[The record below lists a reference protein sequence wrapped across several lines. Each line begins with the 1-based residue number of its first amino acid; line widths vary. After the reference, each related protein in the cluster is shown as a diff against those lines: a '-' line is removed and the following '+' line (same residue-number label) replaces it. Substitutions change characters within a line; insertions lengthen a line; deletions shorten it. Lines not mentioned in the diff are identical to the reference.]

1 MALCSPLCG
10 DEDVRV
16 YCTPCD
22 RQSALR
28 KGAINNIGLI
38 DCATTFI
45 DISDAEE
52 WTTKIA
58 AGEIKIL
65 PELVGELGE
74 PETTTARISACR
86 DEEITDET
94 TTLTA
99 QIFLFDNVSFTDFD
113 MEYDLK
119 NKVAAKTFFFVD
131 CNNLLYYRY
140 DWATGENPGFGN
152 LTSTVSRQFPTD
164 GLQSINL
171 GITFNTFRT
180 GYKAI
185 DMSAELAAVIS
196 SACAETSS

>member
-10 DEDVRV
+10 SEDVRV

-22 RQSALR
+22 RQASLR
-28 KGAINNIGLI
+28 KGAINYIGFL
-38 DCATTFI
+38 DCDVTFD
-45 DISDAEE
+45 DITDSEE
-52 WTTKIA
+52 WQTKLT
-58 AGEIKIL
+58 AGNIKIL

-86 DEEITDET
+86 AEEITDET

-99 QIFLFDNVSFTDFD
+99 QIFLFDNSTFTDFD

-119 NKVAAKTFFFVD
+119 NKVASKTMFFVD
-131 CNNLLYYRY
+131 CNNILYYRY
-140 DWATGENPGFGN
+140 DWSTGTNPGFGN

-171 GITFNTFRT
+171 GIQFNTFRT
-180 GYKAI
+180 GYKGFS
-185 DMSAELAAVIS
+185 MSAELAAIIS
-196 SACAETSS
+196 SSCAEASS

>member
-10 DEDVRV
+10 SEDVRV

-22 RQSALR
+22 RQASLR
-28 KGAINNIGLI
+28 KGAINNLGLL

-45 DISDAEE
+45 DITDETE
-52 WTTKIA
+52 WETKLT
-58 AGEIKIL
+58 AGEIKLL

-99 QIFLFDNVSFTDFD
+99 QIFLFDNDTFTDFD

-119 NKVAAKTFFFVD
+119 NKVAAKTMFFVD
-131 CNNLLYYRY
+131 CNNILYYRY
-140 DWATGENPGFGN
+140 DWVSGENPGFGN

-180 GYKAI
+180 GYKGFS
-185 DMSAELAAVIS
+185 MSPALAAFIS
-196 SACAETSS
+196 SACAEASS